1 MKEKKINLL
10 ITGATGFLGRY
21 ILKKIDKKKFSITL
35 LSRKKVKGFK
45 CLIVKDIFNL
55 SIEYYLRILKKDQI
69 VLHLAWYTKPGDYF
83 DSLKNLNCLDGSI
96 RLARACKIK
105 GVLKFIGV
113 GSCLEYANKNKIIT
127 EKDRTHISSIYTGTK
142 ILFYNF
148 CKDLFYKSET
158 NFIWCRIFYLYGKG
172 EPKQKLV
179 SYVLSRVSKNK
190 IAKLSSG
197 SQIKDF
203 INADEASDQIIEV
216 IENNK

>member
-83 DSLKNLNCLDGSI
+83 DSLKN
-96 RLARACKIK
+96 
-105 GVLKFIGV
+105 F
-113 GSCLEYANKNKIIT
+113 
-127 EKDRTHISSIYTGTK
+127 YTG
-142 ILFYNF
+142 
-148 CKDLFYKSET
+148 KS
-158 NFIWCRIFYLYGKG
+158 
-172 EPKQKLV
+172 LV
-179 SYVLSRVSKNK
+179 KP
-190 IAKLSSG
+190 
-197 SQIKDF
+197 
-203 INADEASDQIIEV
+203 
-216 IENNK
+216 